1 MGMVIKGAGVVT
13 PAGVKTTDLRIDSGK
28 VSSIGRVTAVREDR
42 VIEGRGKLLFAGG
55 IDPHVHLEQLTASG
69 QTSSDDFA
77 GGCRA
82 ALFGGTTTLGD
93 FAYPDPGERLIAA
106 WKRRRALL
114 SSRVTCR
121 VFFHVT
127 ISEETADL
135 EEEIDECLRAGVGS
149 FKVHLNDLKMNR
161 KFLDRICRHLAR
173 REALLLV
180 HAEQGEKIAELTE
193 KLRREGKTGL
203 SSHALGHPAGVEA
216 GAVREALTQA
226 REHGTRIYI
235 VHLSTRAGLEI
246 VREFREGGSFVR
258 AETCPQYLLLTE
270 EKYREADGY
279 CYTCVPPFRKEADRE
294 ALWEG
299 LADGSIDL
307 VSTDHC
313 PFTRAQ
319 KDTWEG
325 DFTRIPGGLPGVET
339 RIPLF
344 FSEGR
349 RRGFSWEKLSGLV
362 SGRAAEIFGLE
373 RRGVIREGAAA
384 DLFLYDPE
392 ERGEIDY
399 RRLHMNCDFSPYQG
413 MKFRGRPVLTIRGG
427 EAVARAR

>member
-1 MGMVIKGAGVVT
+1 MATVIKRAGVVT
-13 PAGVKTTDLRIDSGK
+13 PAGVDVTDLRIDA
-28 VSSIGRVTAVREDR
+28 GRISALGSVAAGPEDR
-42 VIEGRGKLLFAGG
+42 MIEGEGKLIFAGG

-93 FAYPDPGERLIAA
+93 FAYPDPGERLISA
-106 WKRRRALL
+106 WRRRRALL
-114 SSRVTCR
+114 SPDLSCR

-127 ISEETADL
+127 ISEEVDDL
-135 EEEIDECLRAGVGS
+135 EEQIDECLREGINS
-149 FKVHLNDLKMNR
+149 FKVHLNDRKMNR
-161 KFLDRICRHLAR
+161 HFLDRICRHLAR
-173 REALLLV
+173 GKALLLV
-180 HAEQGEKIAELTE
+180 HAEEGEKIAKLTAE
-193 KLRREGKTGL
+193 LRREGKTGL
-203 SSHALGHPAGVEA
+203 LSHALSHPAGVEA
-216 GAVREALTQA
+216 GAIRQVLTLG
-226 REHGTRIYI
+226 RRYGTSIYI

-246 VREFREGGSFVR
+246 IREFKAQDSPVR
-258 AETCPQYLLLTE
+258 AETCPQYLFLSE
-270 EKYREADGY
+270 EKYLEPDGY
-279 CYTCVPPFRKEADRE
+279 CYTCLPPFRTEADRE

-319 KDTWEG
+319 KDTWQG

-339 RIPLF
+339 RIPLL

-349 RRGFSWEKLSGLV
+349 QRGFSWEKLSELV

-373 RRGVIREGAAA
+373 RRGVIREGGSA

-392 ERGEIDY
+392 ASGEIDY

-413 MKFRGRPVLTIRGG
+413 MKLRGRVVQTIRGG
-427 EAVARAR
+427 EIFP